1 MNCDLLEFIRNVG
14 TELKLNYIID
24 PKVKGIVTIHTYGE
38 LKREDLLPVLET
50 VLRINGAAMVR
61 TGNFYQIVLAAG
73 ARQLPLEIRKP
84 GIKEICQQ
92 VIQKCSRLFPCGLLR
107 PQIWSR
113 LSSRTFLKVD
123 T

>member
-50 VLRINGAAMVR
+50 VLRINGAAMVQNRELLPNCPRCRR
-61 TGNFYQIVLAAG
+61 TPAS
-73 ARQLPLEIRKP
+73 ARNSKAR
-84 GIKEICQQ
+84 
-92 VIQKCSRLFPCGLLR
+92 
-107 PQIWSR
+107 
-113 LSSRTFLKVD
+113 
-123 T
+123 